1 MRRITG
7 AAYLSLDGIMQAPG
21 GPQED
26 VSGGFTHGGWIV
38 PHSDHKTG
46 ALVAAYLETSHDLLL
61 GRQTYDIFAGYWPHV
76 PANNTVG
83 AALNKA
89 AKHVL
94 TRGDQLLDWEN
105 SHRLANIEAV
115 RALKFTS
122 GPDLFIWGSSTLFP
136 QLFAANLI
144 DRLML
149 MTFPVVL
156 GKGKRLFGDGTPPFG
171 MQLINSDVSGTGVL
185 IATYE
190 PAGRVQTGSY

>member
-1 MRRITG
+1 MRKITG

-21 GPQED
+21 GPDED
-26 VSGGFTHGGWIV
+26 ASNGFAHGGWIV

-46 ALVAAYLETSHDLLL
+46 ALVAAYLETPHDLLL

-76 PANNTVG
+76 SVNNPIG
-83 AALNKA
+83 KALNTA

-94 TRGDQLLDWEN
+94 THGSQPLDWDN
-105 SHRLANIEAV
+105 SHRHAGIDAI
-115 RALKFTS
+115 RTLKATA

-136 QLFAANLI
+136 QLFAAHLI

-156 GKGKRLFGDGTPPFG
+156 GMGKRLFGQGTPPFG
-171 MQLINSDVSGTGVL
+171 MKLINSDVSGTGVL

-190 PAGRVQTGSY
+190 PAGPVQTGSY